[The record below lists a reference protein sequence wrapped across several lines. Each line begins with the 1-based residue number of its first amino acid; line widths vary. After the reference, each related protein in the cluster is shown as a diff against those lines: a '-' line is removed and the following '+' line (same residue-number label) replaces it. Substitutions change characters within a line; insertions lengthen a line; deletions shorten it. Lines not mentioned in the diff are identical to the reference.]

1 MSQPITTAIPTFILT
16 PGGIIPTPYQASS
29 LAAAV
34 AHEPRG
40 VYTVAR
46 TFHADHALLF
56 DAHLDRLE
64 ESARLVDIPLHL
76 DRDRLRAAMR
86 DLLHQ
91 AGYPDAK
98 FRLTVPGETPDQ
110 IYFAFERLNPVPEA
124 ILRQGAHVVTSPIVR
139 ENPVAKTTDWM
150 VVRQPTF
157 NSLPPGVYEAILV
170 SKEGRVLEGL
180 SSNFYGVLDGV
191 LYTANEDVLGG
202 ITRKALLE
210 ILPEIVPVSLT
221 ALRQDDLP
229 RLSDAMLTSSSRGV
243 VPITRINHQP
253 VGDGA
258 VTPLVMA
265 IKDRYDA
272 WTEAHIEPI

>member
-1 MSQPITTAIPTFILT
+1 MAQQTTTSIPTFVLT
-16 PGGIIPTPYQASS
+16 PDGISTNPYQVSS

-64 ESARLVDIPLHL
+64 ESARLVNIPLKI
-76 DRDRLRAAMR
+76 DREWLRAAMR
-86 DLLHQ
+86 ELLHQ

-98 FRLTVPGETPDQ
+98 FRLTVPRETPDL

-124 ILRQGAHVVTSPIVR
+124 IMRQGAHVITSPIVR

-150 VVRQPTF
+150 IVRQPTF
-157 NSLPPGVYEAILV
+157 NNLPPGVYEAILV
-170 SKEGRVLEGL
+170 SKEGKVLEGL

-202 ITRKALLE
+202 ITRKVLLE
-210 ILPEIVPVSLT
+210 ILPEIVPVHLT
-221 ALRQDDLP
+221 ALHQDDLP

-243 VPITRINHQP
+243 VPITCINHQP
-253 VGDGA
+253 VGGGS
-258 VTPLVMA
+258 VTPLITA

-272 WTEAHIEPI
+272 WTEVHIEPI

>member
-1 MSQPITTAIPTFILT
+1 MAQPTTISIPTFILT
-16 PGGIIPTPYQASS
+16 PEGITPTPYQVSS
-29 LAAAV
+29 LTAAV

-64 ESARLVDIPLHL
+64 ESARLVNIPLRL
-76 DRDRLRAAMR
+76 DRDWLRAAMR

-91 AGYPDAK
+91 AGFPDVK
-98 FRLTVPGETPDQ
+98 FRLTVPRDTPDQ
-110 IYFAFERLNPVPEA
+110 IYFAFERLSPVPDA
-124 ILRQGAHVVTSPIVR
+124 ILRQGAHVITSPIVR

-157 NSLPPGVYEAILV
+157 NNLPQGVYEAILV

-191 LYTANEDVLGG
+191 LYTANEDILGG

-210 ILPEIVPVSLT
+210 IMPEMLPVRLT
-221 ALRQDDLP
+221 ALHQDDLP

-253 VGDGA
+253 VGDGT
-258 VTPLVMA
+258 VTPLITA